1 MFYSVLR
8 LYLTDTGSVLDMIE
22 NLGEP
27 LDNVE
32 KGEHYATDTETS
44 NIRSLNQRLIIMGTT
59 GIAGDYVVLNGIG
72 LR

>member
-22 NLGEP
+22 NLGDP

-32 KGEHYATDTETS
+32 KDAHYTTDTETS

>member
-1 MFYSVLR
+1 
-8 LYLTDTGSVLDMIE
+8 MIE

>member
-32 KGEHYATDTETS
+32 KGAHYATDTETS